1 MRTEAPESSTLRFL
15 LPSLLGALIFLVP
28 LPWQGGVT
36 LGIAILT
43 SGVRQLLAD
52 GALPLLV
59 AVISVSAAAT
69 VLASV
74 VRWRWLT
81 KRPFLQSLFVVSPL
95 WVILR
100 LLGVLFAIAYVGQVG
115 PQVLQGESV
124 GGAVFRDI
132 GVNMLMVYVV
142 ACLLLPLL
150 TDYGLME
157 FIGTLCGPFF
167 NRVLRLPGQAAID
180 ATASVVGAS
189 AIGLLITIGQYERGR
204 YTAREACVIATC
216 FSIVSIPFSL
226 LVATVAGIEGLFLPW
241 YATVLATCL
250 LIAVVL
256 PRLPPLAGKS
266 SRYYGEAAPLTTG
279 DEAGSLWQ
287 LAWRRARERA
297 AQAPGLWGLLASG
310 VRNLAFFAFVVI
322 GASLALAALA
332 ALLVFHTEVFVV
344 LGKPFVWLLQG
355 LGLPAAEQAA
365 PALFSGFLDQFMPAL
380 AAGAIESE
388 RTSFVLAGLS
398 VCQLVFLSEVGVIML
413 RSSLPLGLW
422 DLLLIFLLRTAIA
435 LPALVLGAYL
445 FVS

>member
-1 MRTEAPESSTLRFL
+1 MRTEAPAATTLRFL
-15 LPSLLGALIFLVP
+15 LPSLLGAIIFIVP

-52 GALPLLV
+52 WALLLLV

-69 VLASV
+69 LLGSV
-74 VRWRWLT
+74 VRWRMLT
-81 KRPFLQSLFVVSPL
+81 ERPFLHSLFVVSPL
-95 WVILR
+95 WVVLR
-100 LLGVLFAIAYVGQVG
+100 LLGVLFAFAYVGQIG
-115 PQVLQGESV
+115 PQLLQGESV

-157 FIGTLCGPFF
+157 FIGTLCAPFF

-241 YATVLATCL
+241 YATVLTTCL

-256 PRLPPLAGKS
+256 PRLPPLAGKPA
-266 SRYYGEAAPLTTG
+266 RYFDEAAALGG

-287 LAWRRARERA
+287 LAWVRARERA
-297 AQAPGLWGLLASG
+297 AQAPGLWGLLAGG

-322 GASLALAALA
+322 GASLALATLA
-332 ALLVFHTEVFVV
+332 ALLVFHTDVFVA
-344 LGKPFVWLLQG
+344 LGKPFGWLLRG

-380 AAGAIESE
+380 AAGAIDSE

-413 RSSLPLGLW
+413 RSSLPLGLL
-422 DLLLIFLLRTAIA
+422 DLFLIFLLRTAIA
-435 LPALVLGAYL
+435 LPALVLGAHL
-445 FVS
+445 LGLS